1 MFDNLRAAILVPE
14 IRKRVGFVFF
24 AFAWFVFMIHVQ
36 LPNVNQ
42 AAWQRALQGGT
53 FYNLLGFLSGG
64 ALQKL
69 SIIAMGITPYINAS
83 IIMQLMTVVLPQ
95 LEEMAKKGGEEGRK
109 AISQYTRWLTIAL
122 AILQAT
128 FMTNA
133 MKLSGV
139 FYDPSIWYQ
148 LFAIVAFV
156 AGTLFLM
163 WLGEQITD
171 KGIGNGVSLIIFIG
185 IVLRYPTY
193 VSQTASSASQG
204 ALSLLNLVLYV
215 VVAIAIIIGIIF
227 MYQGQRRVPV
237 QQARRVVGRKM
248 FAGRSTYIPLRLNN
262 AGVISIIFAISI
274 LLLPQQALSWFSVH
288 SGAAKSTWVNLFQ
301 LPWGSHWTM
310 QFPTNVPALSE
321 TLGAWFA
328 PGGTIYNLMY
338 FLLVVIFTFFY
349 SSVVIN
355 TRDVADNL
363 KKTGA
368 FIPGIR
374 PGQPTV
380 DYLNKILL
388 RLTTAAAISESFN
401 VWFSPNGLLYSIF
414 YFLLVVIFTF
424 FYASIVLNTKDVAD
438 NLKKSGSFIPGIRP
452 GDPTVQYL
460 NKILYRLTFASAIF
474 LGLLAVVP
482 GALQRGLSV
491 TTFYLGSTSLL
502 IVVGV
507 ALDTITQIEA
517 RLAMRDYR
525 GFIKR

>member
-1 MFDNLRAAILVPE
+1 MFDNLRAAVLVPE
-14 IRKRVGFVFF
+14 IRQRILFVFF

-42 AAWQRALQGGT
+42 EAWQRVLQSGA

-83 IIMQLMTVVLPQ
+83 IIMQLMTVVMPQ
-95 LEEMAKKGGEEGRK
+95 LEELAKKGGEEGRK
-109 AISQYTRWLTIAL
+109 KISQYTRWLTIVL
-122 AILQAT
+122 ASIQAT
-128 FMTNA
+128 FMA
-133 MKLSGV
+133 ISMERSGV
-139 FYDPSIWYQ
+139 FYDTSLWY
-148 LFAIVAFV
+148 LLYAIIAMVG
-156 AGTLFLM
+156 GTLFLM
-163 WLGEQITD
+163 WLGEQISD

-185 IVLRYPTY
+185 IVLRYPQYVTQTY
-193 VSQTASSASQG
+193 ASASQG
-204 ALSLLNLVLYV
+204 AESLLNLLLYIV
-215 VVAIAIIIGIIF
+215 IAILIIVSIIF
-227 MYQGQRRVPV
+227 LYQGQRRVPV

-274 LLLPQQALSWFSVH
+274 LLLPQQALTWFGH
-288 SGAAKSTWVNLFQ
+288 GQTISGASLWADVQ
-301 LPWGSHWTM
+301 RGM
-310 QFPTNVPALSE
+310 QAFSAWLNV
-321 TLGAWFA
+321 WFT
-328 PGGTIYNLMY
+328 PNGVLYNVVY

-349 SSVVIN
+349 SSIVLN

-363 KKTGA
+363 KKSGS

-380 DYLNKILL
+380 DYLNKILM
-388 RLTTAAAISESFN
+388 RITTAAAI
-401 VWFSPNGLLYSIF
+401 
-414 YFLLVVIFTF
+414 
-424 FYASIVLNTKDVAD
+424 
-438 NLKKSGSFIPGIRP
+438 
-452 GDPTVQYL
+452 YL
-460 NKILYRLTFASAIF
+460 
-474 LGLLAVVP
+474 GVLAVLP
-482 GALQRGLSV
+482 GAFQRGLSI

>member
-1 MFDNLRAAILVPE
+1 MFNNLRAAVLVPE
-14 IRKRVGFVFF
+14 IRQRILFVFF

-42 AAWQRALQGGT
+42 AAWQRVLQSGA

-69 SIIAMGITPYINAS
+69 SVIAMGITPYINAS

-109 AISQYTRWLTIAL
+109 KISQYTRWLTIVL
-122 AILQAT
+122 ATIQAT
-128 FMTNA
+128 FMA
-133 MKLSGV
+133 ISMERSGV
-139 FYDPSIWYQ
+139 FYDTSVWY
-148 LFAIVAFV
+148 LLYAIVAMV
-156 AGTLFLM
+156 GGTLFLM
-163 WLGEQITD
+163 WLGEQISD

-185 IVLRYPTY
+185 IVLRYPQY
-193 VSQTASSASQG
+193 VKQTFTSASSGSE
-204 ALSLLNLVLYV
+204 SLLNLLLY
-215 VVAIAIIIGIIF
+215 IAVSIFIIISIVF
-227 MYQGQRRVPV
+227 LYQGQRRVPV

-274 LLLPQQALSWFSVH
+274 LLLPQQALSWFGRTGQPAFFH
-288 SGAAKSTWVNLFQ
+288 LFG
-301 LPWGSHWTM
+301 P
-310 QFPTNVPALSE
+310 FEVPTNPAGVSAALNV
-321 TLGAWFA
+321 WFS
-328 PGGTIYNLMY
+328 PNGVIYNLVY

-349 SSVVIN
+349 SSIVLN

-380 DYLNKILL
+380 DYLNKILM
-388 RLTTAAAISESFN
+388 RITTAAAI
-401 VWFSPNGLLYSIF
+401 Y
-414 YFLLVVIFTF
+414 
-424 FYASIVLNTKDVAD
+424 
-438 NLKKSGSFIPGIRP
+438 
-452 GDPTVQYL
+452 
-460 NKILYRLTFASAIF
+460 
-474 LGLLAVVP
+474 LGLLAVLP
-482 GALQRGLSV
+482 GALQSGLSV

>member
-1 MFDNLRAAILVPE
+1 VLTSLRAALLVPD
-14 IRKRVGFVFF
+14 IRKRIAFVFG
-24 AFAWFVFMIHVQ
+24 AFALFVFMIHVQ
-36 LPNVNQ
+36 LPNVDEARWQ
-42 AAWQRALQGGT
+42 AMLANGS

-69 SIIAMGITPYINAS
+69 SVIAMGITPYINAS

-109 AISQYTRWLTIAL
+109 KISQYTRWLTIVL
-122 AILQAT
+122 ATVQAT
-128 FMTNA
+128 FMTRA
-133 MKLSGV
+133 MHDGGV
-139 FYDPSIWYQ
+139 FYDTSTWYWM
-148 LFAIVAFV
+148 FAILSLV

-171 KGIGNGVSLIIFIG
+171 KGIGNGISLLIFIG

-193 VSQTASSASQG
+193 VAQTFSSATQG
-204 ALSLLNLVLYV
+204 AESYLNIVLFFL
-215 VVAIAIIIGIIF
+215 IALIVIVSIVF
-227 MYQGQRRVPV
+227 LYQGQRRVPV

-274 LLLPQQALSWFSVH
+274 LLLPQQALSWIHASGT
-288 SGAAKSTWVNLFQ
+288 GAAPSYFHLFWVFEL
-301 LPWGSHWTM
+301 
-310 QFPTNVPALSE
+310 PTNLA
-321 TLGAWFA
+321 AWAEFFNLHFA
-328 PGGTIYNLMY
+328 PGGLLYNLFY
-338 FLLVVIFTFFY
+338 FGLVVVFTFFY
-349 SSVVIN
+349 SAIVV
-355 TRDVADNL
+355 
-363 KKTGA
+363 
-368 FIPGIR
+368 
-374 PGQPTV
+374 
-380 DYLNKILL
+380 
-388 RLTTAAAISESFN
+388 
-401 VWFSPNGLLYSIF
+401 
-414 YFLLVVIFTF
+414 
-424 FYASIVLNTKDVAD
+424 NTKDIAD

-452 GDPTVQYL
+452 GNPTSDYL
-460 NKILYRLTFASAIF
+460 SKILFRITFAAAIY

-482 GALQRGLSV
+482 GLVQRGLSV

>member
-1 MFDNLRAAILVPE
+1 VFDNLRAALLVPE

-42 AAWQRALQGGT
+42 DVWQRVLQQGT

-109 AISQYTRWLTIAL
+109 RISQYTRWLTIVLAL
-122 AILQAT
+122 LQAT

-133 MKLSGV
+133 MRLSGV
-139 FYDPSIWYQ
+139 FYDTSIWYQ
-148 LFAIVAFV
+148 LYAIIAMVS
-156 AGTLFLM
+156 GTLFLM

-193 VSQTASSASQG
+193 VTQTYTSASQG
-204 ALSLLNLVLYV
+204 GLSLLNLVLYV
-215 VVAIAIIIGIIF
+215 LVALAIIIGIIF

-274 LLLPQQALSWFSVH
+274 LLLPQQALSWFQHTQAQPTYAHLLGPFEV
-288 SGAAKSTWVNLFQ
+288 
-301 LPWGSHWTM
+301 
-310 QFPTNVPALSE
+310 PTNLAALGES
-321 TLGAWFA
+321 LNVWFA
-328 PGGTIYNLMY
+328 PSTVLYNLAY

-349 SSVVIN
+349 SSIVLN

-380 DYLNKILL
+380 DYLNKILM
-388 RLTTAAAISESFN
+388 RLTTAAA
-401 VWFSPNGLLYSIF
+401 L
-414 YFLLVVIFTF
+414 
-424 FYASIVLNTKDVAD
+424 
-438 NLKKSGSFIPGIRP
+438 
-452 GDPTVQYL
+452 
-460 NKILYRLTFASAIF
+460 F
-474 LGLLAVVP
+474 LGLLAVIP
-482 GALQRGLSV
+482 GMLQHGLNI
-491 TTFYLGSTSLL
+491 TTIYLGSTSLL

-507 ALDTITQIEA
+507 ALDTVTQIEA

>member
-1 MFDNLRAAILVPE
+1 
-14 IRKRVGFVFF
+14 
-24 AFAWFVFMIHVQ
+24 
-36 LPNVNQ
+36 
-42 AAWQRALQGGT
+42 
-53 FYNLLGFLSGG
+53 
-64 ALQKL
+64 
-69 SIIAMGITPYINAS
+69 
-83 IIMQLMTVVLPQ
+83 MQLMTVVLPQ

-109 AISQYTRWLTIAL
+109 RISQYTRWLTIVL

-133 MKLSGV
+133 MKNSGV
-139 FYDPSIWYQ
+139 FYDTSIFFQ
-148 LFAIVAFV
+148 LFAIIAMV

-193 VSQTASSASQG
+193 VSQTVSSASTG
-204 ALSLLNLVLYV
+204 GLSLLNLVLFV
-215 VVAIAIIIGIIF
+215 VITIGIIIGIIF

-274 LLLPQQALSWFSVH
+274 LLLPQQALGWFNARGGSVQP
-288 SGAAKSTWVNLFQ
+288 SYFTLI
-301 LPWGSHWTM
+301 
-310 QFPTNVPALSE
+310 QFPWHWALQFPVNSAALSE
-321 TLGAWFA
+321 TINVYFA
-328 PGGTIYNLMY
+328 PGDAIYNIVY

-349 SSVVIN
+349 SSVVLN

-388 RLTTAAAISESFN
+388 RLTTAAAI
-401 VWFSPNGLLYSIF
+401 
-414 YFLLVVIFTF
+414 
-424 FYASIVLNTKDVAD
+424 
-438 NLKKSGSFIPGIRP
+438 
-452 GDPTVQYL
+452 
-460 NKILYRLTFASAIF
+460 F
-474 LGLLAVVP
+474 LGVLAVAPNV
-482 GALQRGLSV
+482 LEHGLNI
-491 TTFYLGSTSLL
+491 TTIYLGSTSLL

-507 ALDTITQIEA
+507 ALDTMSQIEA

-525 GFIKR
+525 GFMKR

>member
-1 MFDNLRAAILVPE
+1 MFDNLRAALLVPD
-14 IRKRVGFVFF
+14 IRKRLGFVFF

-36 LPNVNQ
+36 LPGVNE
-42 AAWQRALQGGT
+42 AKWQSVLQGGT

-95 LEEMAKKGGEEGRK
+95 LEELAKKGGEEGRK
-109 AISQYTRWLTIAL
+109 KISQYTRWLTIVLGTMQASFM
-122 AILQAT
+122 AISMRA
-128 FMTNA
+128 N
-133 MKLSGV
+133 GV
-139 FYDPSIWYQ
+139 FYDNSTFFLIY
-148 LFAIVAFV
+148 AIVAMV

-185 IVLRYPTY
+185 IVLRFPTY
-193 VSQTASSASQG
+193 VSQTVSSTSQG
-204 ALSLLNLVLYV
+204 AESILNIVLYI
-215 VVAIAIIIGIIF
+215 VVALVIIVSIIF
-227 MYQGQRRVPV
+227 LYQGQRRVPV

-274 LLLPQQALSWFSVH
+274 LLLPQQALSWFNK
-288 SGAAKSTWVNLFQ
+288 GAGSITATGFTGMLQHGLANFSTWLNIYFTPNGWLY
-301 LPWGSHWTM
+301 
-310 QFPTNVPALSE
+310 NVV
-321 TLGAWFA
+321 
-328 PGGTIYNLMY
+328 Y

-349 SSVVIN
+349 SSIVLN

-380 DYLNKILL
+380 DYLNKILI
-388 RLTTAAAISESFN
+388 RITT
-401 VWFSPNGLLYSIF
+401 
-414 YFLLVVIFTF
+414 
-424 FYASIVLNTKDVAD
+424 
-438 NLKKSGSFIPGIRP
+438 
-452 GDPTVQYL
+452 
-460 NKILYRLTFASAIF
+460 ASAIY
-474 LGLLAVVP
+474 LGLLAVLP
-482 GALQRGLSV
+482 GAVQKGLSV

>member
-1 MFDNLRAAILVPE
+1 VLVPE
-14 IRKRVGFVFF
+14 IRQRILFVFF

-42 AAWQRALQGGT
+42 AAWQRVLQSGA

-69 SIIAMGITPYINAS
+69 SVIAMGITPYINAS
-83 IIMQLMTVVLPQ
+83 IIMQLMTVVMPQ
-95 LEEMAKKGGEEGRK
+95 LEELAKKGGEEGRK
-109 AISQYTRWLTIAL
+109 KISQYTRWLTIVL
-122 AILQAT
+122 GTIQAT
-128 FMTNA
+128 FMA
-133 MKLSGV
+133 ISMERSGV
-139 FYDPSIWYQ
+139 FYDTSIWY
-148 LFAIVAFV
+148 LLYAIIAMVG
-156 AGTLFLM
+156 GTLFLM
-163 WLGEQITD
+163 WLGEQISD

-185 IVLRYPTY
+185 IVLRYPQYVTQTY
-193 VSQTASSASQG
+193 ASASQG
-204 ALSLLNLVLYV
+204 AESTLNLVLYV
-215 VVAIAIIIGIIF
+215 LTAIIIIISIIF
-227 MYQGQRRVPV
+227 LYQGQRRVPV

-274 LLLPQQALSWFSVH
+274 LLLPQQALSWFGRGQTITA
-288 SGAAKSTWVNLFQ
+288 SGFWGTFQ
-301 LPWGSHWTM
+301 HGLQAFSAWL
-310 QFPTNVPALSE
+310 NV
-321 TLGAWFA
+321 WFT
-328 PGGTIYNLMY
+328 PNGVLYNIVY
-338 FLLVVIFTFFY
+338 FVLVVIFTFFY
-349 SSVVIN
+349 SGIVLN

-368 FIPGIR
+368 FVPGIR

-380 DYLNKILL
+380 DYLNKILT
-388 RLTTAAAISESFN
+388 RITTAAAI
-401 VWFSPNGLLYSIF
+401 Y
-414 YFLLVVIFTF
+414 
-424 FYASIVLNTKDVAD
+424 
-438 NLKKSGSFIPGIRP
+438 
-452 GDPTVQYL
+452 
-460 NKILYRLTFASAIF
+460 
-474 LGLLAVVP
+474 LGLLAVLP

>member
-1 MFDNLRAAILVPE
+1 MFNNLRAAVLVPE
-14 IRKRVGFVFF
+14 IRQRILFVFF

-42 AAWQRALQGGT
+42 AAWQRILQSGT

-69 SIIAMGITPYINAS
+69 SVIAMGITPYINAS

-109 AISQYTRWLTIAL
+109 KISQYTRWLTIVL
-122 AILQAT
+122 ASIQAT
-128 FMTNA
+128 FMA
-133 MKLSGV
+133 ISMERSGV
-139 FYDPSIWYQ
+139 FYDTSIWY
-148 LFAIVAFV
+148 LLYAIVAMV
-156 AGTLFLM
+156 GGTLFLM
-163 WLGEQITD
+163 WLGEQISD

-185 IVLRYPTY
+185 IVLRYPQY
-193 VSQTASSASQG
+193 VSQTYSSASQG
-204 ALSLLNLVLYV
+204 GESLLNLLIYIV
-215 VVAIAIIIGIIF
+215 IAIGVIISIVF
-227 MYQGQRRVPV
+227 LYQGQRRVPV

-274 LLLPQQALSWFSVH
+274 LLLPQQALSWFGRGQTASTVAAGFW
-288 SGAAKSTWVNLFQ
+288 GALQHGLATFSQWL
-301 LPWGSHWTM
+301 
-310 QFPTNVPALSE
+310 NV
-321 TLGAWFA
+321 WFS
-328 PGGTIYNLMY
+328 PNGVLYNIVY
-338 FLLVVIFTFFY
+338 FLLVVVFTFFY
-349 SSVVIN
+349 SSIVLN

-368 FIPGIR
+368 FVPGIR

-380 DYLNKILL
+380 DYLNKILM
-388 RLTTAAAISESFN
+388 RITTAAAI
-401 VWFSPNGLLYSIF
+401 Y
-414 YFLLVVIFTF
+414 
-424 FYASIVLNTKDVAD
+424 
-438 NLKKSGSFIPGIRP
+438 
-452 GDPTVQYL
+452 
-460 NKILYRLTFASAIF
+460 
-474 LGLLAVVP
+474 LGLLAVLP
-482 GALQRGLSV
+482 GAFQRGLSI

>member
-1 MFDNLRAAILVPE
+1 MFDNLRASLLVPE
-14 IRKRVGFVFF
+14 IRKRLGFVFF

-36 LPNVNQ
+36 LPNVNEAQ
-42 AAWQRALQGGT
+42 WQNVLKTGT
-53 FYNLLGFLSGG
+53 FYNLLGFISGG

-69 SIIAMGITPYINAS
+69 SVIAMGITPYINAS

-109 AISQYTRWLTIAL
+109 KISQYTRWLTIVL
-122 AILQAT
+122 AVVQAT

-133 MKLSGV
+133 MKASGV
-139 FYDPSIWYQ
+139 FYDHSMWYQ
-148 LFAIVAFV
+148 LFAVVAMV
-156 AGTLFLM
+156 SGTLFLM

-185 IVLRYPTY
+185 IVLRYPTMIA
-193 VSQTASSASQG
+193 QTYSSASQG
-204 ALSLLNLVLYV
+204 GLSLLNLVLYLLFAV
-215 VVAIAIIIGIIF
+215 LTIVGIVF
-227 MYQGQRRVPV
+227 LYQGQRRVPV

-274 LLLPQQALSWFSVH
+274 LLLPQQAIGWFAHPGVT
-288 SGAAKSTWVNLFQ
+288 STWFHL
-301 LPWGSHWTM
+301 LGPLE
-310 QFPTNVPALSE
+310 FPTN
-321 TLGAWFA
+321 
-328 PGGTIYNLMY
+328 
-338 FLLVVIFTFFY
+338 
-349 SSVVIN
+349 
-355 TRDVADNL
+355 
-363 KKTGA
+363 
-368 FIPGIR
+368 
-374 PGQPTV
+374 
-380 DYLNKILL
+380 
-388 RLTTAAAISESFN
+388 AAAISESFN

-414 YFLLVVIFTF
+414 YFFLVVIFTF
-424 FYASIVLNTKDVAD
+424 FYASIVLNTRDVAD

>member
-1 MFDNLRAAILVPE
+1 VFNNLRAAVLVPE
-14 IRKRVGFVFF
+14 IRQRILFVFF

-42 AAWQRALQGGT
+42 AAWQRVLQSGA

-83 IIMQLMTVVLPQ
+83 IIMQLMTVVMPQ
-95 LEEMAKKGGEEGRK
+95 LEELAKKGGEEGRK
-109 AISQYTRWLTIAL
+109 KISQYTRWLTMVL
-122 AILQAT
+122 ATIQAS
-128 FMTNA
+128 FMA
-133 MKLSGV
+133 ISMERSGV
-139 FYDPSIWYQ
+139 FYDTSIWY
-148 LFAIVAFV
+148 LLYAILAMV
-156 AGTLFLM
+156 AGTMFLM
-163 WLGEQITD
+163 WLGEQISD

-185 IVLRYPTY
+185 IVLRYPQYVTQTY
-193 VSQTASSASQG
+193 ASASQG
-204 ALSLLNLVLYV
+204 ALSLLNLVVYILLALV
-215 VVAIAIIIGIIF
+215 IIVSIIF
-227 MYQGQRRVPV
+227 LYQGQRRVPV

-274 LLLPQQALSWFSVH
+274 LLLPQQALSWFGRGQVI
-288 SGAAKSTWVNLFQ
+288 SGTGLMAEFQ
-301 LPWGSHWTM
+301 RGLQAFSAWL
-310 QFPTNVPALSE
+310 NV
-321 TLGAWFA
+321 WFA
-328 PGGTIYNLMY
+328 PSGVLYNIVY
-338 FLLVVIFTFFY
+338 FLLVVVFTFFY
-349 SSVVIN
+349 SSIVLN

-380 DYLNKILL
+380 DYLNKILM
-388 RLTTAAAISESFN
+388 RITTAAAIY
-401 VWFSPNGLLYSIF
+401 L
-414 YFLLVVIFTF
+414 
-424 FYASIVLNTKDVAD
+424 
-438 NLKKSGSFIPGIRP
+438 GI
-452 GDPTVQYL
+452 
-460 NKILYRLTFASAIF
+460 
-474 LGLLAVVP
+474 LAVLP
-482 GALQRGLSV
+482 GAFQRGLSI

>member
-1 MFDNLRAAILVPE
+1 MFDNLRAALLVPDV
-14 IRKRVGFVFF
+14 RKRLGFVLF
-24 AFAWFVFMIHVQ
+24 AFAWFIFMIHVQ
-36 LPNVNQ
+36 LPNVNET
-42 AAWQRALQGGT
+42 AWQHVLSQGA

-64 ALQKL
+64 ALQHL

-95 LEEMAKKGGEEGRK
+95 LEELAKKGGEEGRK
-109 AISQYTRWLTIAL
+109 KIGQYTRWLTIAL
-122 AILQAT
+122 AVLQAT

-133 MKLSGV
+133 MKGAGV
-139 FYDPSIWYQ
+139 FYDTSIFFQ
-148 LFAIVAFV
+148 LYAIIAMV

-163 WLGEQITD
+163 WLGEQISD
-171 KGIGNGVSLIIFIG
+171 RGIGNGVSLIIFIG
-185 IVLRYPTY
+185 IVLRYP
-193 VSQTASSASQG
+193 SLIAQTASTASSG
-204 ALSLLNLVLYV
+204 GISLLNLAIFTV
-215 VVAIAIIIGIIF
+215 VTLGIIIGIIF

-274 LLLPQQALSWFSVH
+274 LLLPQQALTWFSGRQTGTALYQTLFTIPGVNWAVAFPKNL
-288 SGAAKSTWVNLFQ
+288 AAV
-301 LPWGSHWTM
+301 
-310 QFPTNVPALSE
+310 SE
-321 TLGAWFA
+321 TLSVHFS
-328 PGGTIYNLMY
+328 PSSLLYSLVY

-349 SSVVIN
+349 SSIVLN

-388 RLTTAAAISESFN
+388 RLTTA
-401 VWFSPNGLLYSIF
+401 
-414 YFLLVVIFTF
+414 
-424 FYASIVLNTKDVAD
+424 
-438 NLKKSGSFIPGIRP
+438 
-452 GDPTVQYL
+452 
-460 NKILYRLTFASAIF
+460 SAIF
-474 LGLLAVVP
+474 LGVLAVAPNV
-482 GALQRGLSV
+482 LERGLNIQ
-491 TTFYLGSTSLL
+491 TIYLGATSLL
-502 IVVGV
+502 IIVGV
-507 ALDTITQIEA
+507 VLDTIAQIEA